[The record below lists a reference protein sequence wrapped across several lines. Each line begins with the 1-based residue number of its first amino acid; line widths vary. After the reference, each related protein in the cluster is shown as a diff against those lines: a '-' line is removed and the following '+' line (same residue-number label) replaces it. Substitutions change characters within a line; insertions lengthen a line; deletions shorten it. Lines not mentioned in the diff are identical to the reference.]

1 MNATQGTP
9 LPPLAFVLRARNVPQ
24 KEEPQLG
31 TVQRDLVFVVLCWPA
46 LVDPPSLPIP
56 PTSGIRDILAPT
68 LLQMRGPAP
77 TPSRNPVMM

>member
-1 MNATQGTP
+1 MAS
-9 LPPLAFVLRARNVPQ
+9 VLQAQNVPQ
-24 KEEPQLG
+24 KAEPQLG
-31 TVQRDLVFVVLCWPA
+31 TVQQDSVFVVLCWPA

-56 PTSGIRDILAPT
+56 LTSGTQDIQAPT